1 MSARVLRPL
10 LFSLAFGVLVMLGL
24 SIYGD
29 LPSVFAAFQ
38 AFDWRLAPAALALTL
53 VNYGLRYVKW
63 RYYLGLI
70 GAGHTSERVS
80 ALTFLSGLS
89 MVLTPA
95 KIGEWL
101 KSYLL
106 RDLAGV
112 PVSRS
117 APVVLAERLTDG
129 IAMVLL
135 AVAGLIVYDVGRE
148 IVAGISLVLI
158 AILVVSQ
165 HKRMSGAIIRVLTLL
180 PWLRRKVNE
189 LETLRESSRLLF
201 SIRSLAVAIG
211 LGVISWGAECVAFFL
226 ILVGLGLTPSP
237 SLLLQ
242 ATFILAVANLVGAV
256 SMLPGGLA
264 AAEGS
269 IAGLLVLLKVTQ
281 TATVAAAA
289 TLLIRL
295 ATLWFGVAVGAV
307 ALVLVGRLTRL
318 STIPAGPGE
327 ATAS

>member
-1 MSARVLRPL
+1 M

>member
-1 MSARVLRPL
+1 MFKRL
-10 LFSLAFGVLVMLGL
+10 LLSVGFGVLVMVGL
-24 SIYGD
+24 TLYGD
-29 LPSVFAAFQ
+29 LPSVLAAFQ
-38 AFDWRLAPAALALTL
+38 AFDWRLAPVALALTL
-53 VNYGLRYVKW
+53 LNYGLRYVKW

-117 APVVLAERLTDG
+117 APVILAERMTDG

-135 AVAGLIVYDVGRE
+135 AAAGLVIYDIGRE
-148 IVAGISLVLI
+148 IVAGISLVVV

-165 HKRMSGAIIRVLTLL
+165 HKGTSGTVIRILVRL
-180 PWLRRKVNE
+180 PWLREKVRE
-189 LETLRESSRLLF
+189 LENLRESSRVLF
-201 SIRSLAVAIG
+201 SIKSLSVAIG
-211 LGVISWGAECVAFFL
+211 LGIISWSAECVAFFL
-226 ILVGLGLTPSP
+226 MLVGLGLTASP
-237 SLLLQ
+237 LLLFQ

-269 IAGLLVLLKVTQ
+269 IAGLLVLLKVTESS
-281 TATVAAAA
+281 TIAAAA

-295 ATLWFGVAVGAV
+295 ATLWFGVAVGAI

-318 STIPAGPGE
+318 SALPTGPGE

>member
-1 MSARVLRPL
+1 MNASLFRPL

-29 LPSVFAAFQ
+29 LPSVLAAFQ

-70 GAGHTSERVS
+70 GAGHTSDRVS

-117 APVVLAERLTDG
+117 APVILAERMTDG

-135 AVAGLIVYDVGRE
+135 AVAGLIVYGIGRE
-148 IVAGISLVLI
+148 IVAGISLVLV
-158 AILVVSQ
+158 AILAVSQ
-165 HKRMSGAIIRVLTLL
+165 HKGISSAIIRVLSKL
-180 PWLRRKVNE
+180 PWLRKKVEE
-189 LETLRESSRLLF
+189 LENLRESSRLLF
-201 SIRSLAVAIG
+201 SAKSLAVAIG
-211 LGVISWGAECVAFFL
+211 LGVISWGAECVAFLL
-226 ILVGLGLTPSP
+226 ILVGLGLVPSP
-237 SLLLQ
+237 TLLLQ
-242 ATFILAVANLVGAV
+242 ATFILAVANLVGAA

-264 AAEGS
+264 AADGS
-269 IAGLLVLLKVTQ
+269 IAGLLVLLRVTES
-281 TATVAAAA
+281 ATTAAAA

-307 ALVLVGRLTRL
+307 ALALVGRLTRL
-318 STIPAGPGE
+318 SSLPTGPGE

>member
-1 MSARVLRPL
+1 
-10 LFSLAFGVLVMLGL
+10 
-24 SIYGD
+24 
-29 LPSVFAAFQ
+29 
-38 AFDWRLAPAALALTL
+38 
-53 VNYGLRYVKW
+53 
-63 RYYLGLI
+63 
-70 GAGHTSERVS
+70 
-80 ALTFLSGLS
+80 

-117 APVVLAERLTDG
+117 APVILAERMTDG

-135 AVAGLIVYDVGRE
+135 ATAGLVIYDIGRE
-148 IVAGISLVLI
+148 IVAGISLVVV

-165 HKRMSGAIIRVLTLL
+165 HKGMSGTVIRILVRL
-180 PWLRRKVNE
+180 PWLREKVRE
-189 LETLRESSRLLF
+189 LENLRESSRVLF
-201 SIRSLAVAIG
+201 SIKSLSVAIG
-211 LGVISWGAECVAFFL
+211 LGIISWGAECVAFFL
-226 ILVGLGLTPSP
+226 ILVGLGLTASP
-237 SLLLQ
+237 SLLFQ

-269 IAGLLVLLKVTQ
+269 IAGLLVLLKVTESS
-281 TATVAAAA
+281 TIAAAA

-295 ATLWFGVAVGAV
+295 ATLWFGVAVGAI

-318 STIPAGPGE
+318 SALPTGPGE

>member
-1 MSARVLRPL
+1 MFKRL
-10 LFSLAFGVLVMLGL
+10 LISLAFGVLVMLGV

-29 LPSVFAAFQ
+29 LTSVLAAFQ

-70 GAGHTSERVS
+70 GAGDTNDRVS
-80 ALTFLSGLS
+80 VLTFLSGLS

-95 KIGEWL
+95 KVGEWL

-148 IVAGISLVLI
+148 IVAGISLVLV

-165 HKRMSGAIIRVLTLL
+165 HKGMSGTIIRILIRL
-180 PWLRRKVNE
+180 PWLRKKVRE
-189 LETLRESSRLLF
+189 LENLRESSRLLF
-201 SIRSLAVAIG
+201 SIKSLAVAIG
-211 LGVISWGAECVAFFL
+211 LGIISWGAECVAFFL

-237 SLLLQ
+237 ALVLQ

-269 IAGLLVLLKVTQ
+269 IAGLLVLLRVTES
-281 TATVAAAA
+281 ATIAAAA

-295 ATLWFGVAVGAV
+295 ATLWFGVAVGAI

-318 STIPAGPGE
+318 SALPTGRGE
-327 ATAS
+327 ATTAS

>member
-1 MSARVLRPL
+1 MSASLLRPL

-29 LPSVFAAFQ
+29 LPSVLAAFQ

-70 GAGHTSERVS
+70 GAGDTSERVS

-106 RDLAGV
+106 RDLANV
-112 PVSRS
+112 PFSRS

-135 AVAGLIVYDVGRE
+135 AVIGLIVYDVGRE

-165 HKRMSGAIIRVLTLL
+165 HKGISGSIIRVLILL
-180 PWLRRKVNE
+180 PWLRRRVGE

-201 SIRSLAVAIG
+201 SIKSLAVAIG
-211 LGVISWGAECVAFFL
+211 LGIISWGAECVAFFL
-226 ILVGLGLTPSP
+226 ILVGLGVTPSP

-269 IAGLLVLLKVTQ
+269 IAGLLLLLRVTNS
-281 TATVAAAA
+281 TTIAAAA
-289 TLLIRL
+289 TLLIRF
-295 ATLWFGVAVGAV
+295 ATLWFGVAVGAI

-318 STIPAGPGE
+318 PTLPTGPGE

>member
-1 MSARVLRPL
+1 MSASLLRPL

-29 LPSVFAAFQ
+29 LPSVLAAFQ

-70 GAGHTSERVS
+70 GAGDTSERVS

-106 RDLAGV
+106 RDLANV
-112 PVSRS
+112 PFSRS

-135 AVAGLIVYDVGRE
+135 AVIGLIVYDVGRE

-165 HKRMSGAIIRVLTLL
+165 HKGMSGAIIRVLILL
-180 PWLRRKVNE
+180 PWLRRRVRE

-201 SIRSLAVAIG
+201 SFKSLAVAIG
-211 LGVISWGAECVAFFL
+211 LGIISWGAECVAFFL
-226 ILVGLGLTPSP
+226 ILVGLGVTPSP

-269 IAGLLVLLKVTQ
+269 IAGLLLLLRVTNS
-281 TATVAAAA
+281 ATIAAAA

-295 ATLWFGVAVGAV
+295 ATLWFGVAVGAI
-307 ALVLVGRLTRL
+307 ALVFVGRLTRL
-318 STIPAGPGE
+318 PTLPAGPGE